1 MYSKSFPKVLEMLEM
16 CFQMHEIG
24 THVQNLNREL
34 PTIQI
39 RKKGHKL
46 LCSGGKK
53 RKQKR
58 EEKREERRKERREE
72 K

>member
-1 MYSKSFPKVLEMLEM
+1 MISIV
-16 CFQMHEIG
+16 
-24 THVQNLNREL
+24 
-34 PTIQI
+34 
-39 RKKGHKL
+39 KKGHKL

-72 K
+72 KEGR